1 MAGGFRAGRD
11 YVLTDGRN
19 TEISVSIVSTFAET
33 YMTDIGSASAT
44 VFCEIVA
51 VLLGELVETGVAF
64 KGIFTFLGTV
74 GIHRIK
80 NIPGQIT
87 ALS

>member
-11 YVLTDGRN
+11 YVLTDGWN
-19 TEISVSIVSTFAET
+19 TEISVRIVSTCVEA
-33 YMTDIGSASAT
+33 YMADIGSASAT
-44 VFCEIVA
+44 VFYEIVA
-51 VLLGELVETGVAF
+51 VILGELVETGVAL
-64 KGIFTFLGTV
+64 KAIFTFLGTV